1 MFLPDAQQA
10 LGFVVSQTSHIEA
23 TVYEEQYPE
32 IQYDKL
38 IPIDTSANEWAKSV
52 TYYSMNKV
60 GAAGW
65 FHHYAKDI
73 HVADS
78 ERAKH
83 EVGVEMADIGYRWSL
98 EEIGQAMMTGT
109 PLQAERAAAARRAY
123 EEFMD
128 EKALFGDADKGIF
141 GLLNYPGITTTTVP
155 ADGGDDDETS
165 WAMKSVDQILRD
177 FNAALTGIMVDS
189 LQVEMA
195 DTVLLPLQ
203 SLNLL
208 AQTRLGSGDGAM
220 TLLDFIAT
228 KNVYTFQ
235 TGRPLL
241 IRAVRGLETAGE
253 GGVGRMIVYRR
264 DPQVLKMHVP
274 MPHRFMPVWQTGPL
288 VFDVP
293 GIFRLAGVE
302 VRRPG
307 AFRYVD
313 GIMDANYE

>member
-1 MFLPDAQQA
+1 
-10 LGFVVSQTSHIEA
+10 
-23 TVYEEQYPE
+23 
-32 IQYDKL
+32 
-38 IPIDTSANEWAKSV
+38 
-52 TYYSMNKV
+52 
-60 GAAGW
+60 
-65 FHHYAKDI
+65 
-73 HVADS
+73 
-78 ERAKH
+78 
-83 EVGVEMADIGYRWSL
+83 
-98 EEIGQAMMTGT
+98 
-109 PLQAERAAAARRAY
+109 
-123 EEFMD
+123 
-128 EKALFGDADKGIF
+128 
-141 GLLNYPGITTTTVP
+141 VP

>member
-10 LGFVVSQTSHIEA
+10 LGFIVSQTSHIEA
-23 TVYEEQYPE
+23 QVYEVQYPE

-38 IPIDTSANEWAKSV
+38 IPIDTSANEWARSV
-52 TYYSMNKV
+52 TYYSLNKA
-60 GAAGW
+60 GRAGW
-65 FHHYAKDI
+65 FHHYGKDI

-83 EVGVEMADIGYRWSL
+83 EVAVEMADIGYRYSL
-98 EEIGQAMMTGT
+98 EEVGVAMKTNT
-109 PLQAERAAAARRAY
+109 SLDAERASAARRAY

-141 GLLNYPGITTTTVP
+141 GLLNYPGITVVNVP
-155 ADGGDDDETS
+155 ADGGVGNDEPS
-165 WAMKSVDQILRD
+165 WSMKTTEQVLRD
-177 FNAALTGIMVDS
+177 FNAAITGMYVDS

-195 DTVLLPLQ
+195 DTVLLPVQVL
-203 SLNLL
+203 SAL
-208 AQTRLGSGDGAM
+208 ATRRLGDTTM
-220 TLLDFIAT
+220 TLLQFLQQN
-228 KNVYTFQ
+228 NVYTFN
-235 TGRPLL
+235 TGRPLT
-241 IRAVRGLETAGE
+241 IRAVRGLENAGE
-253 GGVGRMIVYRR
+253 GGVGRMIVYRK

-274 MPHRFMPVWQTGPL
+274 MPHRFLPAYQTGPL

-302 VRRPG
+302 IRRPG

-313 GIMDANYE
+313 GVMDAVYE